1 MPVPTDDRRLSQGE
15 SLADSTGSSAV
26 GGTGDDQ
33 DYSLLIQQ
41 LQALIDNETDTIAN
55 LSNCVALIHQQLS
68 DISWVGFYLLEN
80 EQLVLGPFQGAP
92 VSSRVALGE
101 AICGTAALM
110 RKAINVAD
118 VEQFPGYQARDM
130 QARSE
135 LVLPLWR
142 EEQLLGVLDI
152 TSTGVER
159 FDFSDQQGL
168 ERLMQQLLAQLVL

>member
-15 SLADSTGSSAV
+15 SLADSAGSSAV

-33 DYSLLIQQ
+33 DYSLLTQQ
-41 LQALIDNETDTIAN
+41 LQALIDNETNTIAN
-55 LSNCVALIHQQLS
+55 LSNCVALIHQQLP

>member
-1 MPVPTDDRRLSQGE
+1 MPVPTDGTRLPQVDTS
-15 SLADSTGSSAV
+15 ADSTRASVVGESSS
-26 GGTGDDQ
+26 DQ
-33 DYSLLIQQ
+33 DYKLLARQ

>member
-1 MPVPTDDRRLSQGE
+1 
-15 SLADSTGSSAV
+15 
-26 GGTGDDQ
+26 
-33 DYSLLIQQ
+33 
-41 LQALIDNETDTIAN
+41 
-55 LSNCVALIHQQLS
+55 
-68 DISWVGFYLLEN
+68 
-80 EQLVLGPFQGAP
+80 
-92 VSSRVALGE
+92 
-101 AICGTAALM
+101 M

>member
-1 MPVPTDDRRLSQGE
+1 MPVPTDGTRLPQVETS
-15 SLADSTGSSAV
+15 ADSTRASAV
-26 GGTGDDQ
+26 GESSSDQ
-33 DYSLLIQQ
+33 DYKLLARQ
-41 LQALIDNETDTIAN
+41 LQALIDNETDAIAN
-55 LSNCVALIHQQLS
+55 LSNCVALIRQQLP
-68 DISWVGFYLLEN
+68 DISWVGFYLLKN
-80 EQLVLGPFQGAP
+80 EQLVLGPFQGTP

-110 RKAINVAD
+110 GKAINVAD

-135 LVLPLWR
+135 LALPLWR

-159 FDFSDQQGL
+159 FDFCDQQGL
-168 ERLMQQLLAQLVL
+168 EGLMQQLLAQLAL